1 MPVLSNATLVIE
13 LATGDVAEVP
23 LLSTTFVIG
32 KATDADIVIDHP
44 YVSRR
49 HAAILHD
56 GVRFHIHDLGST
68 NGTSLNGELLGAERR
83 QLRDADRIELAG
95 EVMIRFSENGSTLI
109 RPALPTFN
117 PSDIVVDSRSREVRI
132 RASQL
137 EPPLSRKEFDILNLL
152 YRRKGDTCSSDEIA
166 AIGWPERTTSDV
178 ADQDIAQYI
187 RRLRQR
193 IEPNPSQPRYI
204 VTVRGYGYKLA
215 QN

>member
-132 RASQL
+132 
-137 EPPLSRKEFDILNLL
+137 
-152 YRRKGDTCSSDEIA
+152 
-166 AIGWPERTTSDV
+166 
-178 ADQDIAQYI
+178 
-187 RRLRQR
+187 
-193 IEPNPSQPRYI
+193 
-204 VTVRGYGYKLA
+204 
-215 QN
+215 